1 MTIFYRMS
9 ELIKK
14 DIIKYSPL
22 IIPIG
27 TACIINKLIFNK
39 ICPFAIFTGLPCPG
53 CGITRAFIYFIKLQW
68 RQAFSMNPCI
78 FIWIPVLII
87 LFINRYLLYSVIS
100 PQIINRILV
109 ICGIISVIIYIIRM
123 FTLYPDIEPMAYY
136 HQNILHILISL

>member
-22 IIPIG
+22 
-27 TACIINKLIFNK
+27 
-39 ICPFAIFTGLPCPG
+39 
-53 CGITRAFIYFIKLQW
+53 FIYFIKLQW